1 MRTFVRSFTFFSV
14 MPFFLAQ
21 PASADISI
29 RLSNQQLTEGSDVI
43 VIGRA
48 AERSTRWIDGSLVTA
63 VMVEITEAI
72 KGGVAG
78 RIEVLLP
85 GGADTNRRIKVG
97 MTFPGAPQ
105 MQAKEEVFLFL
116 THDSDIGG
124 YIVSGFAQGKFSI
137 VTQQGRRMI
146 ARDLRGSQLVEGT
159 GIARGTVTLTPLD
172 DFRSEIAGYINR

>member
-1 MRTFVRSFTFFSV
+1 MRKFARALTVLSV
-14 MPFFLAQ
+14 IQFLLAA

-29 RLSNQQLTEGSDVI
+29 RQSNQQLTAASDVI
-43 VIGRA
+43 MIGRA
-48 AERSTRWIDGSLVTA
+48 AERSTRWVDGTLVTA
-63 VMVEITEAI
+63 VMVDIAETL

-85 GGADTNRRIKVG
+85 GGADANRRIPVA

-105 MQAKEEVFLFL
+105 MQANEEVFLFL
-116 THDSDIGG
+116 THDPDVGG

-159 GIARGTVTLTPLD
+159 GVARGTVTLTPLS
-172 DFRSEIAGYINR
+172 DFRDEIVGFIAR